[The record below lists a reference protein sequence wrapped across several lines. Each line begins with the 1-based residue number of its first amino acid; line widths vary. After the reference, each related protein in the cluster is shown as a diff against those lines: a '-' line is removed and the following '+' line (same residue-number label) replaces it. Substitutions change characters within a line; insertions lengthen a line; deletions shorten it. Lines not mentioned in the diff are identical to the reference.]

1 MSKAKGKIKEAAGW
15 LTADRQA
22 EAEGKVEQEAADPAS
37 PVDEVTERTVA
48 EETDA
53 VREDYGELVEPSEA
67 IDPPSD

>member
-15 LTADRQA
+15 LTADRKA
-22 EAEGKVEQEAADPAS
+22 EAEGKVEQAAADPADAT
-37 PVDEVTERTVA
+37 DEVTERAVA

-67 IDPPSD
+67 IDAPSD